1 MEKYLILVDNDRE
14 ELNKLMD
21 LISHS
26 ASANKINVIDIF
38 VEKYDENS
46 LQHTIIK
53 KVKDLIKTTSNGYFH
68 IIIDACLTEEE
79 HEISGL
85 CSRDYLSGLECAS
98 SIVPILENCDNSFII
113 SIMSRFFVTQLDS
126 YNAFINFSKNK
137 NNNFYAVI
145 RKPIL
150 DTGDVDTGLSP
161 IPQYTDKLPE
171 KYLSR
176 KYSTAFKNIVLY
188 SLLEDKTDE
197 I

>member
-1 MEKYLILVDNDRE
+1 MNKYLILVDNDQE
-14 ELNKLMD
+14 ELNKLMS
-21 LISHS
+21 LINES
-26 ASANKINVIDIF
+26 ASANKINIIDIF
-38 VEKYDENS
+38 VEKYDTNS
-46 LQHTIIK
+46 LQNTIIRK
-53 KVKDLIKTTSNGYFH
+53 IQKLIKTASNGYFH
-68 IIIDACLTEEE
+68 VVIDACLTEEE
-79 HEISGL
+79 HEIPGL
-85 CSRDYLSGLECAS
+85 CGRDYLSGLECAS
-98 SIVPILENCDNSFII
+98 SIVPILRNSDCSFII

-150 DTGDVDTGLSP
+150 DSGDVDTGLSP

-176 KYSTAFKNIVLY
+176 KYSTAFRNIVLY
-188 SLLEDKTDE
+188 GLLEDKIDE